1 MVDGGRYL
9 APQDLSMDGLSSLA
23 KGLILAGAVMIFIG
37 GLLLLFSRF
46 AGGRGASLPGD
57 IVIRKDGFTFYFPI
71 VTCIVISIVLTVVF
85 RLISGWRK

>member
-1 MVDGGRYL
+1 
-9 APQDLSMDGLSSLA
+9 MDGLFSLA
-23 KGLILAGAVMIFIG
+23 KGLIFAGVVIIIIG

-46 AGGRGASLPGD
+46 AGGRDASLPGD

-71 VTCIVISIVLTVVF
+71 VTCIVVSIVLTVVV